1 MGVSAAAMDAL
12 FSYVVG
18 YALLE
23 HAGRQDPAPESTL
36 PPLAALSGAAT
47 FDLGLKILLDGLA
60 AQQG

>member
-1 MGVSAAAMDAL
+1 MDAL